1 MGEPEGVLVRAVQ
14 DEGEGVRLCDH
25 DLVAG
30 EGEAGG
36 VSPGQGPA
44 RQGQLQLL
52 LYNLLTITCYPGVDG
67 GAEGSCGGE
76 EQDQEG
82 V

>member
-1 MGEPEGVLVRAVQ
+1 MFGVPAGVGEPEGVLVWAVQ

-36 VSPGQGPA
+36 VSSGQGPA
-44 RQGQLQLL
+44 RQGQLQLVL
-52 LYNLLTITCYPGVDG
+52 VKHNYNLLSRSGW
-67 GAEGSCGGE
+67 
-76 EQDQEG
+76 
-82 V
+82 